1 MWGRYRTLTVP
12 VPESTADFRYSID
25 VMRALVCLALTL
37 AACGGDPESDSVT
50 SKSGPPNADSPNTM
64 GDGDAGLAGD
74 APEPV
79 QIPEDAPVVVVLGD
93 SLAAGLHL
101 PADRAFPAVLQ
112 RQLAAQGQP
121 FHLRNAGVSGDTS
134 AGGLARLDW
143 QLKQKP
149 DVLVLELGANDG
161 LRGVKTSAT
170 EENLREILRRTQAA
184 GVQPLLL
191 GMRVPPSLGKDYSE
205 SFAAIFPRLAK
216 EFGIPFVPFFIEGV
230 GGVPSMNLPDGM
242 HPTPEGHERIAENI
256 APALAEVLAA
266 LPPR

>member
-1 MWGRYRTLTVP
+1 MGRYRTLTVS
-12 VPESTADFRYSID
+12 VPESTADFRYSIG

-37 AACGGDPESDSVT
+37 AACGGSSEPDSVT
-50 SKSGPPNADSPNTM
+50 PNAGSPNLDSPNTL
-64 GDGDAGLAGD
+64 GDGDAGLAGE

-79 QIPEDAPVVVVLGD
+79 EIPANAPVVVVLGD

-101 PADRAFPAVLQ
+101 PADRAFPAALQ
-112 RQLAAQGQP
+112 RQLAAKGQP
-121 FHLRNAGVSGDTS
+121 FRLRNAGVSGDTS

-143 QLKQKP
+143 QLRQKP

-170 EENLREILRRTQAA
+170 EQNLREILERTRAA

-191 GMRVPPSLGKDYSE
+191 GMRVPPSLGQDYSE
-205 SFAAIFPRLAK
+205 DFAAIYPALAA
-216 EFGIPFVPFFIEGV
+216 EFEIPFVPFFIEGV
-230 GGVPSMNLPDGM
+230 GGVPSMNLADGM
-242 HPTPEGHERIAENI
+242 HPTPEGHERIAANV